1 MLRLPT
7 RPYLVEFLEDAVV
20 QTKLWQFPDF
30 GSPER
35 QIALLASC
43 LERATA
49 EVCHPEPGPTFARGK
64 RAQNVAVGTGAR
76 DPLFGLFA
84 PA

>member
-35 QIALLASC
+35 QIALLTSC

-49 EVCHPEPGPTFARGK
+49 EVCH
-64 RAQNVAVGTGAR
+64 
-76 DPLFGLFA
+76 L
-84 PA
+84 